1 MAADAARYPQGVLK
15 HNAESSAL
23 ASSAEEASARCS
35 GGPDACLR
43 TPARHFDREEGLWL
57 LADLLVRVRGV
68 RVRACGPLR
77 ERRGRR
83 ARAAIAL
90 TGRVCQVEPEL
101 QVGPTCGLVALRMAA
116 ATLWERSRRAAPT
129 AEATP
134 VCSVQDLLAQA
145 VARGFSLQGTR
156 AHAYSCV

>member
-1 MAADAARYPQGVLK
+1 MAARRPPGEGAGRAR
-15 HNAESSAL
+15 
-23 ASSAEEASARCS
+23 
-35 GGPDACLR
+35 ACLWA
-43 TPARHFDREEGLWL
+43 PARTTG
-57 LADLLVRVRGV
+57 A
-68 RVRACGPLR
+68 
-77 ERRGRR
+77 R